1 MIPQRVY
8 DPGSFVRASS
18 SQAIEG
24 RLRAIRTRMRRWD
37 RWLTRHHPYNQ
48 DVLAALQLSF
58 QQGDVDGPKMG
69 EYIASSAPLHLAD
82 GWNYLSRAFDATCR
96 GDRGGAYHLSY
107 YAELRAA
114 MSLLATEGIG
124 IFNRRHIALD
134 NNLAPTE
141 FRKRTHDAT
150 WDALS
155 AWSQETGRAVRLL
168 QSISIE
174 SKSLSSW
181 LTSVGVVSP
190 AQQLIAEKWL
200 NAWSVDLSV
209 LSDDSMRRNEMSYR
223 PTRIKVPTPPPVNSR
238 AELADPI
245 FAFWTELAPDVSGAK
260 AGIDLSLLRQA
271 LVLVVDEGLCN
282 YGTFE
287 EALES
292 IRQDMTDITYTALRD
307 GRSSATV
314 IFREA
319 EITDFQGKPATPIL
333 ARSLLMLRL
342 ASASTASLI
351 RAAGISKDDLAF
363 WWIPFGSDMGM
374 WEDPEDYEAFADLW
388 DDVSEAQDKANQS
401 LASIRGT
408 ESVKSVSSILTKQMP
423 LTQYS
428 RALFWLID
436 VD

>member
-8 DPGSFVRASS
+8 DPGAFVRASS
-18 SQAIEG
+18 PQAIEG
-24 RLRAIRTRMRRWD
+24 RLRAIRARMRRWD

-48 DVLAALQLSF
+48 DVLGALQLSF

-124 IFNRRHIALD
+124 IFNSRHIALD

-141 FRKRTHDAT
+141 FRQRTHDAT

-155 AWSQETGRAVRLL
+155 AWSRETGRAVRLL
-168 QSISIE
+168 QAISIE

-223 PTRIKVPTPPPVNSR
+223 PTRIKVPKPPPVNSR

-271 LVLVVDEGLCN
+271 LVLVVNEGLCN

-292 IRQDMTDITYTALRD
+292 IRQDMTDFTYTTLRD
-307 GRSSATV
+307 GRSAAAV

-351 RAAGISKDDLAF
+351 KAAGISKDDLAF
-363 WWIPFGSDMGM
+363 WWAPFGSDMGM
-374 WEDPEDYEAFADLW
+374 WEDPDDYEAFADLW
-388 DDVSEAQDKANQS
+388 DDVSGAHDEANQS
-401 LASIRGT
+401 LDRIRGT

-436 VD
+436 LD